1 MTRYKIKSADVCHY
15 VMDERTGLLVT
26 TSPKTEA
33 GREGLTFLADMWN
46 ATHHASVACGVMTYK
61 GVTLTTSE
69 DWTKVTCGDCRLEQ
83 SMQTKAHEYRIPT
96 HQRTFLAETLPAIA
110 REQKRLAALQGAE
123 EEVLAEIEAKEA
135 LLEEVREARKASES
149 RLSALVRTERGSAE
163 GTDTLAEALA
173 GATPLRAPVN
183 AVDIREGA
191 SLSDAAVKIL
201 MSVPG
206 HAEGTFLPI
215 PYPASESKA
224 RSELFEAGLIGPK
237 RALTRKGSILKER
250 MENEQL
256 DKLFPL

>member
-46 ATHHASVACGVMTYK
+46 ATHHASVACGVMTDM

-83 SMQTKAHEYRIPT
+83 PMQTKAHEYRIPT
-96 HQRTFLAETLPAIA
+96 HQRTFLAETLPAID
-110 REQKRLAALQGAE
+110 REQKRLAALRGAE

-163 GTDTLAEALA
+163 GTDTL
-173 GATPLRAPVN
+173 RAPVN

-206 HAEGTFLPI
+206 HAEGTVLPI

-250 MENEQL
+250 MDNEQL